1 MPTPTK
7 GPRLGGSP
15 SHERL
20 ILANLATALF
30 EHGGITTTVAKAKR
44 LRPLAER
51 LVTFAK
57 QGDLAARR
65 RVLRTVRDKSVVHTL
80 FTEIGP
86 RYDSRA
92 GGYTR
97 IIKLGPRKGDNAPM
111 ARIELV
117 EAVTAAQSVVSEAE
131 RSRGTQF
138 AESRPVGG
146 RTREVAEDLANE
158 SETAA
163 AVAASPSDEALVS
176 EANEAGI
183 PNAGA
188 EEDVPEEPGQPL
200 DVPTEGDSDT
210 GTDAD
215 TGLDAGTPAS
225 PTENAAGDVVQD
237 LTGGQLTDDAEGS
250 GDTDE
255 NPS

>member
-15 SHERL
+15 AHERL

-57 QGDLAARR
+57 QGDLSARR
-65 RVLRTVRDKSVVHTL
+65 RALRTVRDKSVVHTL

-86 RYDSRA
+86 RYDNRQ

-97 IIKLGPRKGDNAPM
+97 IVKIGPRKGDNAPM

-117 EAVTAAQSVVSEAE
+117 EAVTAAQSVVGEAE
-131 RSRGTQF
+131 RSRGTRF

-146 RTREVAEDLANE
+146 RTRETAEDLASE
-158 SETAA
+158 SPTAA
-163 AVAASPSDEALVS
+163 AVAADDAAAV
-176 EANEAGI
+176 AADDAAAVAATDAGI

-188 EEDVPEEPGQPL
+188 EEDVPEPPAAEPV

-210 GTDAD
+210 GTVAE
-215 TGLDAGTPAS
+215 PA
-225 PTENAAGDVVQD
+225 ENAAGDVVQD
-237 LTGGQLTDDAEGS
+237 LTGGELT
-250 GDTDE
+250 
-255 NPS
+255 

>member
-15 SHERL
+15 AHERL

-30 EHGGITTTVAKAKR
+30 EHGGITTTVSKAKR
-44 LRPLAER
+44 LRPLAEK
-51 LVTFAK
+51 LVTAAK

-86 RYDSRA
+86 RYDSRD

-97 IIKLGPRKGDNAPM
+97 IVKLGPRKGDNAPM

-117 EAVTAAQSVVSEAE
+117 EAVTAAQSVVGEAE

-138 AESRPVGG
+138 AESRPVGA
-146 RTREVAEDLANE
+146 RTQETAEDLASE
-158 SETAA
+158 SATAA
-163 AVAASPSDEALVS
+163 GVAAGGAVTD
-176 EANEAGI
+176 AGI

-188 EEDVPEEPGQPL
+188 EEDVPEGSSPSV
-200 DVPTEGDSDT
+200 DVPTEGD
-210 GTDAD
+210 TD
-215 TGLDAGTPAS
+215 S
-225 PTENAAGDVVQD
+225 PVAEPSENAAGDVTQD
-237 LTGGQLTDDAEGS
+237 LTGGELTEGS
-250 GDTDE
+250 TGSVPDE
-255 NPS
+255 EDPNAEAQGTS

>member
-86 RYDSRA
+86 RYDNRA

-97 IIKLGPRKGDNAPM
+97 IVKLGPRKGDNAPM

-117 EAVTAAQSVVSEAE
+117 EAEAAAQSVVGEAE
-131 RSRGTQF
+131 RSRGTRF
-138 AESRPVGG
+138 AGSRGVGG

-163 AVAASPSDEALVS
+163 AVAASPSDEAAIS
-176 EANEAGI
+176 EAFDEDTSTDQAGI

-188 EEDVPEEPGQPL
+188 EEDVPEQPSEPL

-210 GTDAD
+210 GAAD
-215 TGLDAGTPAS
+215 TG
-225 PTENAAGDVVQD
+225 
-237 LTGGQLTDDAEGS
+237 
-250 GDTDE
+250 
-255 NPS
+255 

>member
-15 SHERL
+15 AHERL

-57 QGDLAARR
+57 QGDLSARR
-65 RVLRTVRDKSVVHTL
+65 RVLRTVRDKSVGHTV
-80 FTEIGP
+80 FAEIGP
-86 RYDSRA
+86 RYDNRQ

-97 IIKLGPRKGDNAPM
+97 IVKIGPRKGDNAPM

-117 EAVTAAQSVVSEAE
+117 EAVTAAQSVVGEAE
-131 RSRGTQF
+131 RSRGTRF

-146 RTREVAEDLANE
+146 RTRETAEDLASE
-158 SETAA
+158 SPTAA
-163 AVAASPSDEALVS
+163 AVAADDAAAV
-176 EANEAGI
+176 AADDAAAVAADDAAAVAATDAGI

-188 EEDVPEEPGQPL
+188 GGGVPEPPAAEPV

-210 GTDAD
+210 GTVAE
-215 TGLDAGTPAS
+215 PA
-225 PTENAAGDVVQD
+225 ENAAGDV
-237 LTGGQLTDDAEGS
+237 
-250 GDTDE
+250 
-255 NPS
+255 